1 MVQRFNN
8 GGPGSNTF
16 WRVSQ
21 PSTLSV
27 DVHDTDIIRQV
38 RKEVMQMD
46 VIYQTPQD
54 EHLISPWLHTTHW
67 HQHTDLFQDKS
78 VLRELVRIPDHE
90 DDDLDAPGIKK
101 AVQKYF
107 NMALE
112 LLPLTDELVLK
123 KLNSP
128 DPAKK

>member
-1 MVQRFNN
+1 
-8 GGPGSNTF
+8 
-16 WRVSQ
+16 
-21 PSTLSV
+21 
-27 DVHDTDIIRQV
+27 
-38 RKEVMQMD
+38 MD

-54 EHLISPWLHTTHW
+54 ERLISPWLHTTRW